1 MVSFARTGGCMKICQ
16 VVLVLTLGTGAGAVL
31 TAQSL
36 PSGKSLPTGNALPAD
51 TVMVASETMPGGVE
65 LFPEFLASSHPAL
78 LRGLPMDPAVSEGLP
93 KPPVATATEP
103 KPLTGMDG
111 LT

>member
-1 MVSFARTGGCMKICQ
+1 MKICQ

-31 TAQSL
+31 TAQAL
-36 PSGKSLPTGNALPAD
+36 PAGQTPPAD

-78 LRGLPMDPAVSEGLP
+78 LQGLPMTPAISQGLP
-93 KPPVATATEP
+93 ARP
-103 KPLTGMDG
+103 
-111 LT
+111 